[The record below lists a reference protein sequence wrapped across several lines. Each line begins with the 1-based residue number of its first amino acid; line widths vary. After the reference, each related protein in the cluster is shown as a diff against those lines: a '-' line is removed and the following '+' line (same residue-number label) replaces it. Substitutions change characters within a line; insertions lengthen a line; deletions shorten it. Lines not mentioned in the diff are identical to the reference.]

1 MNAIEM
7 QLTYHGL
14 DLEVFRVVAQQGQ
27 LASFLTTI
35 LASAVALPSALRFIY
50 PTLRSESK
58 QPLVVLV
65 TLNSLYIKIARQPH
79 SIC

>member
-14 DLEVFRVVAQQGQ
+14 NLGVVRVVAQQGQ
-27 LASFLTTI
+27 LATFLTTI
-35 LASAVALPSALRFIY
+35 LVSAVALPSALRFIY
-50 PTLRSESK
+50 PTLRNESK
-58 QPLVVLV
+58 QPLMVLV

>member
-14 DLEVFRVVAQQGQ
+14 NLEVVRVVAQQGQ
-27 LASFLTTI
+27 LATFLTTI
-35 LASAVALPSALRFIY
+35 LVSAVALPSALRFIY
-50 PTLRSESK
+50 QTLRSESK
-58 QPLVVLV
+58 QPLMVLV